1 MEHGTKIER
10 MDRRESDVP
19 PELLNKVKSL
29 SRKNKVIYI
38 HFLEELLKHQVGQ
51 EQFSCFDH

>member
-1 MEHGTKIER
+1 MGQDAKIEK

-29 SRKNKVIYI
+29 SRKNKAIYL
-38 HFLEELLKHQVGQ
+38 HFLGELLGHQVGQ
-51 EQFSCFDH
+51 EQSSCSDH